1 MSAGARVLVT
11 PRSAPGHPALQRLEA
26 AGYEV
31 VIPAPGRVPTR
42 DEQLRALA
50 DAVGYVA
57 GVERIGGDL
66 LRAAPRLRVISRNG
80 VGTDGIDGSAAE
92 ELGIAILRAPAAN
105 AQGVAELA
113 LALMLSAARGIP
125 AMSNAMADG
134 RWDRHQGIEL
144 AGRTLGVVGCG
155 QIGRRVSR
163 AALAL
168 GMHVVGYDAFPDP
181 DFAAEGFR
189 FASWDDVV
197 EGADVLTLH
206 APPAD
211 RPLVDAVALAR
222 MREGAI
228 IVNTARA
235 GLVDE
240 PAIVAALDSGR
251 LHVYAADAFDPEPP
265 GSTPLTRHPRFIG
278 TPHVGGYTAESVDR
292 AMAAAVDQLIERLD
306 SPRGR
311 SVDEH

>member
-1 MSAGARVLVT
+1 
-11 PRSAPGHPALQRLEA
+11 
-26 AGYEV
+26 
-31 VIPAPGRVPTR
+31 
-42 DEQLRALA
+42 
-50 DAVGYVA
+50 
-57 GVERIGGDL
+57 
-66 LRAAPRLRVISRNG
+66 
-80 VGTDGIDGSAAE
+80 
-92 ELGIAILRAPAAN
+92 
-105 AQGVAELA
+105 
-113 LALMLSAARGIP
+113 
-125 AMSNAMADG
+125 
-134 RWDRHQGIEL
+134 
-144 AGRTLGVVGCG
+144 
-155 QIGRRVSR
+155 
-163 AALAL
+163 
-168 GMHVVGYDAFPDP
+168 MHVVGYDAFPDP